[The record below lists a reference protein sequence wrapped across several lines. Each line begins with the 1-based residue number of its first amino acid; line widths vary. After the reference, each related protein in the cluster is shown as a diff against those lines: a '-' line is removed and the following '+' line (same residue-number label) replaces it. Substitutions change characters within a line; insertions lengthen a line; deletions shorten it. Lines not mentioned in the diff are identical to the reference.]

1 MAFALFS
8 TLKTFRLFSPTA
20 VLPLQGTAAV
30 VERSQSPP
38 RAALP
43 EVAPVIAPLPAAE
56 RTLPAPEPE
65 RRPPA
70 PPSGRWAPSLEPP
83 PPRSCAAGRG
93 WFSWGGPA
101 AAAAAETEGK
111 ICFRNDPH
119 GAEKHRFIHFNSIIS
134 NLSMSVIINK
144 TRIWCFESI
153 TVITNNKKCCFKLKD
168 HISHFFS
175 FFIKSQTVIHEN
187 GHGGAVQQHWLLFS
201 PHSCE
206 SRASVLFR
214 EYSHLSELS
223 RRSKVCFGFFW
234 VRKICF
240 SWYLK
245 V

>member
-93 WFSWGGPA
+93 WFSWGGTA

-119 GAEKHRFIHFNSIIS
+119 WAEKHRFIHFNSIIS

-168 HISHFFS
+168 HISHFLS

-187 GHGGAVQQHWLLFS
+187 GHGGQCSNIGCFFPRILVK
-201 PHSCE
+201 
-206 SRASVLFR
+206 VV
-214 EYSHLSELS
+214 HLSCLENIATCLNYPDAQ
-223 RRSKVCFGFFW
+223 KYVLGFSGSEKSVFPD
-234 VRKICF
+234 I
-240 SWYLK
+240 
-245 V
+245 